1 MPITPARMPLL
12 DHLGELRR
20 RLTIVVVSVIATA
33 IVIYFA
39 TPTLIEI
46 MLDPVNA
53 VLPEGSQLTVL
64 SALGGF
70 SIRFKVA
77 LFFGAIMC
85 TPIILWQV
93 LGFFLPAL
101 TEKERKWVVPTVGA
115 MVGLFFLGMVFCYL
129 VIQRAAFG
137 WLVEQ
142 ITEFAT
148 ATVDAEDYRSIV
160 MLLEVGFGIA
170 FQLPLVIFY
179 LSILHV
185 VPYRTFR
192 GQWRYVY
199 VILLIVCGV
208 VTPDAS
214 PVTMVLMYA
223 IMVLLYEA
231 SLAVARRVIILRDGK
246 EALYWTREQ
255 YESRELE
262 KA

>member
-1 MPITPARMPLL
+1 MPIGPARMPLF
-12 DHLGELRR
+12 DHLSEFRR
-20 RLTIVVVSVIATA
+20 RLTIVVVSLIAAA
-33 IVIYFA
+33 IVVYFA
-39 TPTLIEI
+39 TPTLISI
-46 MLDPVNA
+46 MLDPIRS

-70 SIRFKVA
+70 TIRFKVA
-77 LFFGAIMC
+77 LFFGAIVC
-85 TPIILWQV
+85 TPIILWEV

-101 TEKERKWVVPTVGA
+101 TEKERKWVLPTIAA
-115 MVGLFFLGMVFCYL
+115 MVALFFLGMVFCYL
-129 VIQRAAFG
+129 VIQKAAFG

-142 ITEFAT
+142 ITQFAT
-148 ATVDAEDYRSIV
+148 ATVNAEDYLSIM

-170 FQLPLVIFY
+170 FQLPLIIFY

-199 VILLIVCGV
+199 VGLLVLCGV

-214 PVTMVLMYA
+214 PITMVLMYA
-223 IMVLLYEA
+223 VMLALYEI

-246 EALYWTREQ
+246 EALNWTREQ
-255 YESRELE
+255 YAERAL
-262 KA
+262 KDD